1 MEEQT
6 SFDYRGC
13 IVTIA
18 LVVINIII
26 YIYCTYAG
34 EVVYNIG
41 CMDAER
47 VLLDGEYYRFFTSMF
62 MHGGID
68 HIFSNM
74 IFLAALGEMLERV
87 IGHVRFAILYL
98 LSGVGGSL
106 FSIANVVLS
115 GNHYTAIGASGAVFG
130 LIGAMIILVVINNGH
145 YQGISIRRMLFAIAY
160 MVYSGMRS
168 NNVDNA
174 AHIGGLISGVLIM
187 AVMYVIETFKP
198 RNGRRIR

>member
-13 IVTIA
+13 TITIA
-18 LVVINIII
+18 LVAINIII

-198 RNGRRIR
+198 RNGRIIR